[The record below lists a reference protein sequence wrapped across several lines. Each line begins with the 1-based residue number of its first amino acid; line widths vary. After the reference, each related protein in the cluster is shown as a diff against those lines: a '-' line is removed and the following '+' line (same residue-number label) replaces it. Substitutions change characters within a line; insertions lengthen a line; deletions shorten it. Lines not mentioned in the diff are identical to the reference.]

1 MTKLL
6 TSLLL
11 TVLLAT
17 ITYGQEAGAGHFLVE
32 FDKFSPPTRDLIT
45 SFEGHIAEQF
55 LASDVTGAEHFLGDY
70 KGQKVILWFW
80 SVESGVALEQIAPMK
95 AIQETHPDVQIIAF
109 AKEPKA
115 RVLEHLRTYP
125 MDFDVIPN
133 GEVFGQMAYGA
144 ELGSPRMFLIDEYGI
159 IKVVLPEE
167 AFVDNS
173 RLAISLTSILGGM

>member
-1 MTKLL
+1 MIRILITALTLILL
-6 TSLLL
+6 STTASS
-11 TVLLAT
+11 
-17 ITYGQEAGAGHFLVE
+17 QDAGTGHFLVE
-32 FDKFSPPTRDLIT
+32 FDAFTPPTKDLVR

-55 LASDVTGAEHFLGDY
+55 MANDVNGKEHFLGNY

-80 SVESGVALEQIAPMK
+80 SIESSTALEQIAPMK
-95 AIQETHPDVQIIAF
+95 AVQETHPDLKIIAF

-115 RVLEHLRTYP
+115 QVLEHLRTYP

-144 ELGSPRMFLIDEYGI
+144 ELGSPRMFLIDAYGI
-159 IKVVLPEE
+159 IKAVLPEE

-173 RLAISLTSILGGM
+173 KLAISLTSILGGL